1 MFQSVEY
8 HRTVNKRQVGKGWG
22 VMLAC
27 MATSAIHIKFMDM
40 YSTDSFL
47 MAMRRFMCTTGT
59 PTRIQSDRGDQL
71 VAALNQVKEW
81 TFCRAQEWAGKKG
94 MEWHLVFMDGQH
106 FNGQEEN
113 DRGLKETGLSK
124 L

>member
-27 MATSAIHIKFMDM
+27 TATSAVHVKFMDM
-40 YSTDSFL
+40 YSMDCFL
-47 MAMRRFMCTTGT
+47 IAIQRFMCTTGT

-71 VAALNQVKEW
+71 VATSNKVKEW
-81 TFCRAQEWAGKKG
+81 TLAGHKSGPGRRAWNGIWFSWMGTTLQWASR
-94 MEWHLVFMDGQH
+94 E
-106 FNGQEEN
+106 
-113 DRGLKETGLSK
+113 
-124 L
+124 